1 MKMEIRLY
9 ILESGSFYHIYNR
22 GINGCNVFLNNENK
36 LFFLQKVKEHIIP
49 VANVYAYCL
58 MNNHFH
64 FIIQIKENLNLLNI
78 NKDGDSTLSKFQTL
92 TKFKDGLH
100 SQKSIASK
108 QIGKLISSYTQAFN
122 KLNNRH
128 GSLFESPFKRKRIES
143 EIYLLQSIVY
153 VHRNVLELN
162 EKMEGYD
169 FSSYKSILSDSKTLI
184 KRKEVIE
191 IFGNI
196 NNFRFIHQRDN
207 SYEF

>member
-1 MKMEIRLY
+1 MEIRVD

>member
-1 MKMEIRLY
+1 MKTN
-9 ILESGSFYHIYNR
+9 F
-22 GINGCNVFLNNENK
+22 
-36 LFFLQKVKEHIIP
+36 FFLQKVKEHIIP

>member
-1 MKMEIRLY
+1 MEIRLD

-184 KRKEVIE
+184 KRKTTRATTDE
-191 IFGNI
+191 
-196 NNFRFIHQRDN
+196 
-207 SYEF
+207 S